1 MPRSRGSA
9 NPRCPLCGMQRHA
22 TLCAMKVERQ
32 VAPESRNRIFRASQ
46 FLCLLFCLFSSA
58 VAVAAESPEK
68 TFELTI
74 PRSGAPVK
82 PRVLLVEKDDMV
94 RLRATSEVAGEMHL
108 HGYRLELKLAPGAPG
123 ELQFKARATGRYRI
137 EWHPAG
143 EAAQK
148 GDHHG
153 PPLATLEVRP
163 K

>member
-1 MPRSRGSA
+1 MKAS
-9 NPRCPLCGMQRHA
+9 PLLG
-22 TLCAMKVERQ
+22 
-32 VAPESRNRIFRASQ
+32 
-46 FLCLLFCLFSSA
+46 LLFCLVSY
-58 VAVAAESPEK
+58 AAAQAADPPEK
-68 TFELTI
+68 VFELAI
-74 PRSGAPVK
+74 PRNAAAVK

-108 HGYRLELKLAPGAPG
+108 HGYRLELKLTPGTPH